1 MRRSLG
7 LVGIALALLVGCEPE
22 SSGRGAQQPQ
32 PYGQQPYYGQPQYGQ
47 PGYGQ
52 PGYGQP
58 QPGQPGYQAQPAP
71 TAPAPVPNAPTGPV
85 LNDPINLVDIAYM
98 RNRAQVVMTDLIA
111 ALDAG
116 KQSRVKGIPL
126 VVDSTVGEVN
136 AFAGCIDGRS
146 MMAITDGLLDIESH
160 LAQAKANDEI
170 FGTRKVDE
178 YIAFLA
184 KNQRPKSPIV
194 QPPVGFFNPT
204 QQVDGRRVAR
214 AHQLLDEQIAFV
226 MGHELAHHYLGHL
239 PCTAQDGPLSP
250 GEIGRVLSG
259 AVPLFNQP
267 NEIAADVEGTK
278 NVLTAG
284 KNRTDFRW
292 TEAGGLLTMRFF
304 AGMDQMSPID
314 VLFTFENS
322 HPPPQ
327 LRTPIIQQTANAWR
341 SGWSFPF

>member
-7 LVGIALALLVGCEPE
+7 LVFIALALLVGCEPE
-22 SSGRGAQQPQ
+22 RSGRPAQQPP
-32 PYGQQPYYGQPQYGQ
+32 PYGQPYYGQQQPPYGQ
-47 PGYGQ
+47 PGYQ
-52 PGYGQP
+52 GQP
-58 QPGQPGYQAQPAP
+58 QPGQPGYVQPAP
-71 TAPAPVPNAPTGPV
+71 TAPPPSAPTGPV
-85 LNDPINLVDIAYM
+85 ANDPINFVDIAFL
-98 RNRAQVVMTDLIA
+98 RNRAQIVMTDLIA
-111 ALDAG
+111 ALDPG

-126 VVDSTVGEVN
+126 VVDDTPGEVN
-136 AFAGCIDGRS
+136 AFAGCINGRS
-146 MMAITDGLLDIESH
+146 MMAITDGLLDIEAH
-160 LAQAKANDEI
+160 LAQAQASDEL

-194 QPPVGFFNPT
+194 QPPPGFFNPA
-204 QQVDGRRVAR
+204 QQMDGRKVAR
-214 AHQLLDEQIAFV
+214 QHQILDEQIAFV

-284 KNRTDFRW
+284 KTRADYHW
-292 TEAGGLLTMRFF
+292 TESGGLLTMRFF

-327 LRTPIIQQTANAWR
+327 IRTPIIQQTANAYR
-341 SGWSFPF
+341 SGWAFPF